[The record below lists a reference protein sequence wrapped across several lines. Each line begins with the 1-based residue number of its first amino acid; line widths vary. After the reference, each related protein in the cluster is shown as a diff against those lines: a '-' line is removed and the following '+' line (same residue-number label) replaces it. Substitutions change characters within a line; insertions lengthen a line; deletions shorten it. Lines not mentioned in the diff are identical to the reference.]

1 MDPSRS
7 CPCIRK
13 TDFILIIIKQGS
25 HSDPSCWCLIH
36 LTSKSAFIHTD
47 NNAFY
52 CTRSRVSITDTTCL
66 IDAWHYVTVTSLY
79 GQYASNGRRRC
90 MVTLTHILLGYH
102 CDMHTYTTL
111 LISSLICNSHPVR
124 DSFSDPHWEIHSS
137 LHGGSN
143 SHKSIRGGAI

>member
-13 TDFILIIIKQGS
+13 NWLYPHHHQARLAFGS
-25 HSDPSCWCLIH
+25 IMLMSDSSQFKI
-36 LTSKSAFIHTD
+36 AFIHID

-52 CTRSRVSITDTTCL
+52 CTSSRVSITDTTCL
-66 IDAWHYVTVTSLY
+66 IGAWRNVTVTSLY

-90 MVTLTHILLGYH
+90 MMTLTNILLGTIVTCAHIQLY
-102 CDMHTYTTL
+102 
-111 LISSLICNSHPVR
+111 SSPHSSVTHPVR
-124 DSFSDPHWEIHSS
+124 DSVSDLHWAIHSS